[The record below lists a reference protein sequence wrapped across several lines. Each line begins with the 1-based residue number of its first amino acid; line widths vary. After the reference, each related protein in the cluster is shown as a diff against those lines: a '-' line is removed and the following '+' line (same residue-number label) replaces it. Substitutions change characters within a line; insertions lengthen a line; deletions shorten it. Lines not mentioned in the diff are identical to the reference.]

1 MNRLVNGNLFV
12 IYILIENCGVFIGYI
27 CIQDQSDRNGREKD
41 NGKRTH
47 NKSED
52 TAKNKEKP
60 RFTDSSEN
68 CFSRKDSLLF
78 FHRFHNHSAV
88 VHKING

>member
-1 MNRLVNGNLFV
+1 MVIFV
-12 IYILIENCGVFIGYI
+12 FKINQIGM
-27 CIQDQSDRNGREKD
+27 GEK
-41 NGKRTH
+41 KTMEKELTIKVKTPR
-47 NKSED
+47 
-52 TAKNKEKP
+52 KNKEKP

-68 CFSRKDSLLF
+68 RFSRKDSLLF

>member
-1 MNRLVNGNLFV
+1 MF
-12 IYILIENCGVFIGYI
+12 IENCGVFIGYR
-27 CIQDQSDRNGREKD
+27 CNQDQSDRNGREKD

-52 TAKNKEKP
+52 IAKNKEKP